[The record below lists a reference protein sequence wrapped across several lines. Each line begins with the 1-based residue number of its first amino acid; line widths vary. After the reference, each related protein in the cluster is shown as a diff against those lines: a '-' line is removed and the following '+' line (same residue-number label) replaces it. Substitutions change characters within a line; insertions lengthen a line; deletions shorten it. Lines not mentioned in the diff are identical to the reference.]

1 MSHDVRIAG
10 TDIHFACRPDQ
21 TLLDAALQAG
31 IEMPYSCRKGVCG
44 NCAGSVTAGSV
55 SCLSSG
61 AHDEGTGQHLL
72 CQCTPQGDVE
82 IAPVSFRHID
92 PAARKTFAV
101 KVYRNQRAAND
112 VNVLQLRLPAGQRT
126 KFKAGQYLQVLLAD
140 GSRRCYS
147 MANAPHESDTLT
159 LHIRHVPDGRF
170 TQIVPTLA
178 AGDVLHVE
186 LPYGSFE
193 LREDSNAPLV
203 FVAGG
208 TGFAPVKAI
217 LDDAVKRGIR
227 RPVTLL
233 WGARRRDGLYLMAA
247 VQRWQRLLP
256 DFRFI
261 AAVDDANE
269 AAGLQPPAFAGSL
282 DAALR
287 AHCPDLRGH
296 EVYCCGAPAMVAAVR
311 RACIEDGG
319 LEPSHFFSDAF
330 VPGPAAQAA

>member
-1 MSHDVRIAG
+1 
-10 TDIHFACRPDQ
+10 
-21 TLLDAALQAG
+21 
-31 IEMPYSCRKGVCG
+31 VCG
-44 NCAGSVTAGSV
+44 NCAGSVSAGSV
-55 SCLSSG
+55 SCLSGG
-61 AHDEGTGQHLL
+61 AHDEATGQHLF

-112 VNVLQLRLPAGQRT
+112 VNVLQLRLPAGQRA
-126 KFKAGQYLQVLLAD
+126 KFKAGQYLQVVLAD

-159 LHIRHVPDGRF
+159 LHVRHVPDGHF
-170 TQIVPTLA
+170 TRIVPTLA
-178 AGDVLHVE
+178 AGDMLQVE
-186 LPYGSFE
+186 LPYGNFE
-193 LREDSNAPLV
+193 RREDSNAPLV

-217 LDDAVKRGIR
+217 LDDAVKRGIHR
-227 RPVTLL
+227 QVTLL

-261 AAVDDANE
+261 AAVDDAND
-269 AAGLQPPAFAGSL
+269 AAALQPPAFVGSL

-311 RACIEDGG
+311 RSCVEERHLD
-319 LEPSHFFSDAF
+319 PRDFFSDAF
-330 VPGPAAQAA
+330 VLGPAAQAA